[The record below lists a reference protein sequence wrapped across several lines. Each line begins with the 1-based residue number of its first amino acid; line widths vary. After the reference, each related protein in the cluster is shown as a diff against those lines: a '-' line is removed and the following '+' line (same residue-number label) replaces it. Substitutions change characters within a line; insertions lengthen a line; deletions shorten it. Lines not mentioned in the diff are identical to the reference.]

1 MTTFECC
8 ARPKESRIG
17 PHPKYL
23 QSHLRLFLEKL
34 LPMEAPSPHQIRQIP
49 NLPPL
54 RCMKNWKQ
62 FISTIL
68 SDLMRSMESWPH
80 RISCGIGRLSPTFLA
95 KNGHLLQSEV
105 ENPRLLVKLV
115 VQITQKIQHCLLT
128 TTKREPSWPAK
139 KSSWQS
145 WLPIWSPFW
154 SAQDLA
160 SGCLKRGSMK
170 KLLKSLCRK
179 KK

>member
-1 MTTFECC
+1 MFIFFSC
-8 ARPKESRIG
+8 PFFLF
-17 PHPKYL
+17 Y
-23 QSHLRLFLEKL
+23 LFLYL
-34 LPMEAPSPHQIRQIP
+34 LLH
-49 NLPPL
+49 
-54 RCMKNWKQ
+54 
-62 FISTIL
+62 ISF
-68 SDLMRSMESWPH
+68 SFR
-80 RISCGIGRLSPTFLA
+80 FL
-95 KNGHLLQSEV
+95 KIFLYLLFSENGHLLQSEV

-154 SAQDLA
+154 SAQDLGKTFIFISKKFELNFFFIFTA